1 MTLSILDW
9 SIIIG
14 YLAFALGIG
23 IYFSRRA
30 GRGMSDFF
38 VTGRSLPWWLA
49 GTSMVA
55 TTFAADTPIFITG
68 EVARHGI
75 AGNWLWWNVAIAH
88 MLAVFVFARL
98 WRRARIITDL
108 ELIEIRYSGRS
119 AAALRGFRAVY
130 EGILIN
136 SIIMSWSLLAMTKIL
151 EVFFSFNKWEAIV
164 VCAVI
169 TLTYTVL
176 SGLWGVVMTDFLQ
189 FIIAMVASLAL
200 VIIVSVKMGGMGV
213 LRENLGPEMLEFVPR
228 RSGSLLPWTA
238 FAAYLSLNWWAGKSA
253 DGGAYLAQRMFAAKD
268 EGHATK
274 AMLWFTVAHYALRPW
289 PWIIVALFSL
299 VAFPGLAD
307 PELGYPKMVARFLPT
322 GLRGMMVVSFLAAFM
337 STIDTHLNWGSSY
350 LVNDIYKRFV
360 RKEASDRHYVRVSR
374 LTCVLLMVL
383 ASVITY
389 MMTSV
394 TGAWKLI
401 YQLTAGIGGVYIMR
415 WLWWRVN
422 AWSEISAWVSSAVIT
437 VSIRTLWPDMEFG
450 LKLAATAL
458 LSTASWLAVTLATS
472 PVDEE
477 RLIEFYRRV
486 KPSSPGWRR
495 VARRAGIEGDAGRSA
510 WGDLVGWIAGS
521 LMVYAFLF
529 GTGKLIFGEISQGL
543 LLLGVGV
550 LGWVVVTK
558 KM

>member
-1 MTLSILDW
+1 LTLSILDW

>member
-14 YLAFALGIG
+14 YLVFALGIG

-200 VIIVSVKMGGMGV
+200 VIIVSVKMGGIGV
-213 LRENLGPEMLEFVPR
+213 LKENLGPEMLEFVPR

-253 DGGAYLAQRMFAAKD
+253 DGGAYLAQRMFATKD

-350 LVNDIYKRFV
+350 LVNDIYKRFL
-360 RKEASDRHYVRVSR
+360 RREASDRHYVRVSR
-374 LTCVLLMVL
+374 LTCVLLMIL

-394 TGAWKLI
+394 GGAWKLI

-422 AWSEISAWVSSAVIT
+422 AWSEIAAWVSSAVIT
-437 VSIRTLWPDMEFG
+437 VSIRTLWPGMEFG
-450 LKLAATAL
+450 LKLTITAL
-458 LSTASWLAVTLATS
+458 LSTASWLTVTLATA

-486 KPSSPGWRR
+486 KPSSPGWSR
-495 VARRAGIEGDAGRSA
+495 VARRAGLEGDAGRGA
-510 WGDLVGWIAGS
+510 WGDLVGWIVGS

-529 GTGKLIFGEISQGL
+529 GTGKLIFGETLQGL

-550 LGWVVVTK
+550 LGWVVISK